1 MSPGE
6 GKLVILATTAAGGQC
21 EVRKLIELGG
31 SNPPAGS
38 LLECPFPTN
47 RETRFLLDF
56 PL

>member
-6 GKLVILATTAAGGQC
+6 GKLAILAMTAAGGQC